1 MQTKSRHDNN
11 ENNGEVYN
19 MAGQENH
26 KGKCRNYI
34 LVIAGLAVFNF
45 LFLGTEYVFDNR
57 MAELVSV
64 DRVVWAQSII
74 LTVSAAGFLIY
85 PVLKRY
91 RSGQAGVI
99 MQLVSGVICMLSIW
113 MMTGSRSEQSLM
125 IWGCVF
131 FLFAGMFGSKAHDLA
146 AAILKN
152 SSHMALMVG
161 TAYAAGL
168 LLQFINN
175 NLVTDSR
182 IQASVL
188 LMFVVIFVVLLEH
201 LRAENETEV
210 QYNASIHP
218 GITCGALVCCVLLM
232 AFIFAAL
239 DNIVTYY
246 HAKGTIDAGEWPRL
260 LLVLSGILAGILF
273 DLKKRR
279 FMSLVMYCV
288 TILSVI
294 GILLIGMG
302 GSILAGLI
310 VFYLATGFFV
320 VFFTTGFM
328 EVSYYTRVP
337 ALWAGFGRAVNNIG
351 AGIVGFISTMM
362 PHAMSGNADG
372 SGISGGLSPMLL
384 ASIVILVLFV
394 MINIAMF
401 IYSSQLQVNII
412 EECFEREGD
421 MEGIIKETA
430 SAIAGSALDHASGK
444 YDIGSKNVKE
454 ESDGMDTVDYYSQF
468 AEEYRLTDR
477 EQDVLRELLES
488 DESVQDIAEKLYISR
503 TALYKHIS
511 SLNKKTDTRSRIGLI
526 QFYYAW
532 RKPNKDI

>member
-1 MQTKSRHDNN
+1 MS
-11 ENNGEVYN
+11 
-19 MAGQENH
+19 GQEKH
-26 KGKCRNYI
+26 KGKYRNYI
-34 LVIAGLAVFNF
+34 LTIAGLAVFNF
-45 LFLGTEYVFDNR
+45 LFLGTEYFFDNR
-57 MAELVSV
+57 MAGLVSA
-64 DRVVWAQSII
+64 DRVIWAQSII
-74 LTVSAAGFLIY
+74 LTVSVAGFLIY

-91 RSGQAGVI
+91 RSRQAGAI

-113 MMTGSRSEQSLM
+113 MMAGNRSEQGLM

-131 FLFAGMFGSKAHDLA
+131 FLFAGMSGSKAHDLA
-146 AAILKN
+146 AAVLKN

-175 NLVTDSR
+175 NLITDSR
-182 IQASVL
+182 IQASML
-188 LMFVVIFVVLLEH
+188 LAFVVIFVVLMDR
-201 LRAENETEV
+201 LRSGDEAEV

-218 GITCGALVCCVLLM
+218 GLTCGALVCCVLLM
-232 AFIFAAL
+232 TFIFAAL

-246 HAKGTIDAGEWPRL
+246 HAKGAIDVGEWPRL

-294 GILLIGMG
+294 CILLIGMG
-302 GSILAGLI
+302 GSILAGLL
-310 VFYLATGFFV
+310 VFYLAAGFFV

-337 ALWAGFGRAVNNIG
+337 ALWAGFGRAINNIG
-351 AGIVGFISTMM
+351 AGIVGFISTML
-362 PHAMSGNADG
+362 PHAMSGNMDG
-372 SGISGGLSPMLL
+372 NGRNGGLSPMLL
-384 ASIVILVLFV
+384 ASIVILILFV
-394 MINIAMF
+394 MISIAMF
-401 IYSSQLQVNII
+401 IYSSQLRVNII
-412 EECFEREGD
+412 EERFERKED
-421 MEGIIKETA
+421 MDGLATEAA
-430 SAIAGSALDHASGK
+430 SATADSVYDTALGK
-444 YDIGSKNVKE
+444 YGIESKNVTKE
-454 ESDGMDTVDYYSQF
+454 PDDTDAIDYFARF

-477 EQDVLRELLES
+477 EQEVLRELLES
-488 DESVQDIAEKLYISR
+488 DESVQDIAGKLFISR

-511 SLNKKTDTRSRIGLI
+511 SLNEKTDTRSRIGLI

-532 RKPNKDI
+532 RNR